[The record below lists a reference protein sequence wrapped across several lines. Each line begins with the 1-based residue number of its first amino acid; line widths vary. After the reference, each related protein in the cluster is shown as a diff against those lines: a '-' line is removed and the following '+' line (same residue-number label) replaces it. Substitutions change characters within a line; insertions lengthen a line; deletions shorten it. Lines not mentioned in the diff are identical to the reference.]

1 MEHRIVSESRSP
13 REVDIAHASGLLASL
28 GDAALRPFAA
38 QVLRTARAFL
48 PIEQCTL
55 FAYEFGNRPRTV
67 AAADQRDGR
76 ELDRIASLYARLYYA
91 QDGNQ
96 AVLFGPQSR
105 AKRSDGIVL
114 HRQQRDEVA
123 SNAYRATCY
132 DRPGVQDRV
141 ALLLHVDDDVSL
153 SLNLYRSVA
162 HGRFSPNELEILE
175 TLAPLL
181 GAAARQHYTLLSRI
195 ETLPEQMLR
204 RIASLCP
211 ALTKRETDVV
221 RGVLSG
227 ASATAIG
234 ERMGIAVS
242 SVVTYQKRAYRRLG
256 IGSQRELF
264 ALAAGSAH

>member
-1 MEHRIVSESRSP
+1 MQHRIVSESRSP

-28 GDAALRPFAA
+28 GDPALRPFAV

-76 ELDRIASLYARLYYA
+76 
-91 QDGNQ
+91 
-96 AVLFGPQSR
+96 
-105 AKRSDGIVL
+105 
-114 HRQQRDEVA
+114 DEVA
-123 SNAYRATCY
+123 SDAYRATCY

-141 ALLLHVDDDVSL
+141 ALLLHVHDDVSL

-162 HGRFSPNELEILE
+162 HGSFSANELEILE

-181 GAAARQHYTLLSRI
+181 GAAARQHYTLLSRT
-195 ETLPEQMLR
+195 ETLPEQMLKR
-204 RIASLCP
+204 LMCLCP